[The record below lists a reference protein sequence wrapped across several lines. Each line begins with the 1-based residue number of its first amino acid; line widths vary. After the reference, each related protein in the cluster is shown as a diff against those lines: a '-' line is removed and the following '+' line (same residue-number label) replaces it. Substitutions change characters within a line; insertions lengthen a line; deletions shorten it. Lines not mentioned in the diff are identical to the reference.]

1 MKVLTLEADS
11 PLDAQ
16 QYHKQ
21 SEAQTSTG
29 WQCHGCV
36 AWFFTLLGALLHPDT
51 SPLSPVGIHTFT
63 YNNTACYLTVVAFIH
78 QTSVSLYHTQFNHQK
93 PIFITLVLL
102 TRIIKN
108 TELKIKGKCVMI

>member
-1 MKVLTLEADS
+1 MLLDMKVLTLEADS

-16 QYHKQ
+16 QDHKQ

-51 SPLSPVGIHTFT
+51 APCWNSHFHLKQYRLLRDCCGIHTS
-63 YNNTACYLTVVAFIH
+63 NI
-78 QTSVSLYHTQFNHQK
+78 SVTIIRNLITKSLY
-93 PIFITLVLL
+93 L
-102 TRIIKN
+102 
-108 TELKIKGKCVMI
+108 